1 MPPTSSSAG
10 TAPVA
15 TTNCAALFRRVSL
28 ARTTPL
34 PPKLIPI
41 GPLSPLSAPPPLPDH
56 EDDEDD
62 DRNDTPPT
70 DVVVP
75 MTAGQYCAESM
86 IMSTI
91 STGRSRPRTS
101 RSRVCCTSC
110 GLGMN
115 SWVIGERVGGAVR
128 RELAADEMEARGDSG
143 SWSSALISRQT
154 VWRAEVTAVNIAAF
168 QLVSVPFFFLFS
180 PVGWKCRETGGRTGQ
195 LTTG

>member
-28 ARTTPL
+28 ALTTPL

-41 GPLSPLSAPPPLPDH
+41 GPLSPLSAPPLPDH
-56 EDDEDD
+56 DDDDDE

-101 RSRVCCTSC
+101 RSRVCWTSC

-115 SWVIGERVGGAVR
+115 SCVIGERDGGAGR

-168 QLVSVPFFFLFS
+168 QTVSVPFFPLRS
-180 PVGWKCRETGGRTGQ
+180 REMEGPRDGGRTVQ